1 MNSIVYDSDDL
12 QVIYA
17 PGTSDYL
24 LITFSALND
33 EVDGQSFWGKRF
45 VESNS
50 IATIGIV
57 ARRIHGWPAAGIDA
71 VVEAAAPILSNY
83 HEIITF
89 GTSMGAYAAL
99 KHSRRLGASI
109 AIAFAPFYGAH
120 ADDIGQEESRRL
132 GYVASDMRGGGA
144 ICADDLCGRT
154 IVFYDPYFV
163 EENKHAALIRRVSA
177 GIHMIPAP
185 NTQHFPVALFA
196 KSEVRIALIALAR
209 RGEIEKVREL
219 TRAQRKLSPIRVIAI
234 VEKIAETDPKF
245 ARHLLKEYSGRLF
258 AQQSAFFED
267 QGAAEFKK
275 AIPKFALRISDV
287 ARRVG
292 ELDLAV
298 NCAHLVVG
306 LTPKSLAGYERLVA
320 AMTEAGRL
328 EEARAVVA
336 QAGAAGHDRYKLA
349 SLLSEPKSDRR
360 TAVVSTAPLA
370 RP

>member
-33 EVDGQSFWGKRF
+33 VVDGQSFWGKRF
-45 VESNS
+45 VESNG

-57 ARRIHGWPAAGIDA
+57 ARKVHGWPTDEIEATIK
-71 VVEAAAPILSNY
+71 AAAPILSRY
-83 HEIITF
+83 DEIITF
-89 GTSMGAYAAL
+89 GTSMGAYGAL
-99 KHSRRLGASI
+99 KHSRRLGARI

-120 ADDIGQEESRRL
+120 PSDIGQAESRRL
-132 GYVASDMRGGGA
+132 GYLEADMRGGDAIGA
-144 ICADDLCGRT
+144 EDLCARA

-163 EENKHAALIRRVSA
+163 EENKHAALIRQVSPA
-177 GIHMIPAP
+177 IHMIPAP

-196 KSEVRIALIALAR
+196 KSEVRLALIAFAR
-209 RGEIEKVREL
+209 AGSIENICEL
-219 TRAQRKLSPIRVIAI
+219 TRAQRKLSPVRVTAI

-258 AQQSAFFED
+258 SQQSSFAGD
-267 QGAAEFKK
+267 QGYAEFKK
-275 AIPKFALRISDV
+275 AVPKFALRISDV

-298 NCAHLVVG
+298 TCAQVAVTL
-306 LTPKSLAGYERLVA
+306 LPESPAGYERLI
-320 AMTEAGRL
+320 MGMIEADRV
-328 EEARAVVA
+328 EEARAIVA
-336 QAGAAGHDRYKLA
+336 QAAAAGLD
-349 SLLSEPKSDRR
+349 
-360 TAVVSTAPLA
+360 VSTLEPLLA
-370 RP
+370 MPKGGWPIAVATPATLF